1 MPIPS
6 KPCFLFV
13 IQLNRDEKIYNA
25 PAKVTKS
32 LWFLCVCVCV
42 QIFCTHSC
50 MHVYV
55 CANTYEGQKLISIVF
70 FNALHLV
77 LWNRLSLWIW
87 KPQIKL
93 DDLASKSQASSC
105 PLKLWDY
112 KWMLPH
118 ALLCLFFFF
127 LMTIEE
133 PNSGLCVYMAN
144 TLPTESFPQT
154 SGLLRKPWAKPTNTC
169 SFVDSICEWA
179 YSEMCPA
186 LPATFL

>member
-127 LMTIEE
+127 NDYWGTKLRSLCLHGKHFTNWIISPDLWPFEE
-133 PNSGLCVYMAN
+133 
-144 TLPTESFPQT
+144 
-154 SGLLRKPWAKPTNTC
+154 
-169 SFVDSICEWA
+169 
-179 YSEMCPA
+179 A
-186 LPATFL
+186 LS

>member
-87 KPQIKL
+87 KPQIKHKYRTMTSSFFIL
-93 DDLASKSQASSC
+93 CTHRPMNSNLKETCSQQ
-105 PLKLWDY
+105 WN
-112 KWMLPH
+112 
-118 ALLCLFFFF
+118 ALSF
-127 LMTIEE
+127 
-133 PNSGLCVYMAN
+133 
-144 TLPTESFPQT
+144 SFPCLKKKIKGTKNHKFRISSAHILLWQMIQT
-154 SGLLRKPWAKPTNTC
+154 
-169 SFVDSICEWA
+169 
-179 YSEMCPA
+179 
-186 LPATFL
+186 